1 MVRFLV
7 LYDIPEEPAAFD
19 KYYNEIHIPLAKQL
33 PGLLRYTVSRN
44 VAPVRGGKQYYLVA
58 ELDWESTEAMQAAFG
73 SDIGRQT
80 GADVANFAP
89 GDKSH
94 SLVFEVAEV

>member
-7 LYDIPEEPAAFD
+7 LYDMPAD
-19 KYYNEIHIPLAKQL
+19 P
-33 PGLLRYTVSRN
+33 
-44 VAPVRGGKQYYLVA
+44 A
-58 ELDWESTEAMQAAFG
+58 ELDWESTEAMAAAFASG
-73 SDIGRQT
+73 IGRQT

-89 GDKSH
+89 GDTSH